1 MVMAGQVSDLFSDA
15 IGPIWVL
22 NCRQMLFFFP
32 AHSGAV
38 RGVAVNGLN
47 QLTFTS
53 GSDWLLKFWGF
64 KSKKLEE
71 QLKLN
76 AAAARMTLHRER

>member
-1 MVMAGQVSDLFSDA
+1 M
-15 IGPIWVL
+15 
-22 NCRQMLFFFP
+22 
-32 AHSGAV
+32 
-38 RGVAVNGLN
+38 N